1 MSEQPRDVCYL
12 CLRIPASE
20 VLKVAHGLWKNREV
34 ARRMG
39 LEAAKTI
46 RMVYQKNPT
55 YFCGRPKSSILG
67 GLFYYLGIVGK
78 ERASQN
84 NIAKVLGV
92 NRATVRNSS
101 KHWYRLFY
109 GSEDNFYRK
118 YLPAVQRQRETK
130 KKKREKTQL
139 WLQTSRTR

>member
-1 MSEQPRDVCYL
+1 
-12 CLRIPASE
+12 
-20 VLKVAHGLWKNREV
+20 
-34 ARRMG
+34 MG
-39 LEAAKTI
+39 LEATATI

-55 YFCGRPKSSILG
+55 YFCGRQNSSILA
-67 GLFYYLGIVGK
+67 GLFYYLGIVRE

-84 NIAKVLGV
+84 DIAEVLGV

-109 GSEDNFYRK
+109 GSEDNFYRE

-130 KKKREKTQL
+130 KKKREMT
-139 WLQTSRTR
+139 